1 MENHIIIYITF
12 PDNKT
17 ASVVV
22 EQLLDHKYI
31 ACANLVDNV
40 RSHFWWQGAIDEA
53 SEVLAIIKT
62 TRTMFDKV
70 VELVQKDHP
79 YDVPEVIAVPI
90 IAGSGSYLKWIDES
104 VGSGQ

>member
-1 MENHIIIYITF
+1 MEKHIIIYITF
-12 PDNKT
+12 PDKKA

-22 EQLLDHKYI
+22 EQLLNHKYI

-70 VELVQKDHP
+70 AALVQKHHP
-79 YDVPEVIAVPI
+79 YEVPEIIAVPI
-90 IAGSGSYLKWIDES
+90 IAGSEPYLKWIDES
-104 VGSGQ
+104 VVSGQ